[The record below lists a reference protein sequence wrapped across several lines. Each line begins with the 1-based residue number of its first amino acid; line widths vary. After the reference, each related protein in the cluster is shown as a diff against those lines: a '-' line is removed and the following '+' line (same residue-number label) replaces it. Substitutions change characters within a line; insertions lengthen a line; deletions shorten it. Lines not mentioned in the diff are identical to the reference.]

1 MCFDDLLAFLG
12 WNVIF
17 FIFTPFC
24 DSLLSFAAEFKSFQ
38 TLFLAVYLT
47 MVMSDWLQGPYVYAL
62 YSEYGF
68 SKGDIG
74 LLFIAGFGSSLLFG
88 TVVGGFADRY
98 GRKLNCLLFALL
110 YGLSCITKHFN
121 DFNILMIGR
130 LLGGV
135 ATSILMSAFETWMI
149 HEHRTVSSLTAW
161 LYCPRLW
168 KLSSNLRRAPS
179 VPHTHLSSTTIL
191 QLSALLSRLQRGF
204 SDEWLPFTFSHMT
217 FGSGVVAIGAGV
229 VAYLLAA
236 SFGSV
241 APFDASLVLLLAG
254 GIVIALKWKEN
265 YGEHEASSSAA
276 ASSTQGAAGAFA
288 SFGKALRLLASSER
302 VLLLGLIQSCF
313 EGAMY
318 VFVFMWTPA
327 LESSLRAAYAASSGI
342 VESGDGDADAGSA
355 ASAPAA
361 AAAPAL
367 PHGMVFA
374 IFMVA
379 VMIGSKAFE
388 ALIASRPVEHFLRW
402 VFVAASLAL
411 ATPVLTSS
419 HTLQLAGFCVFE
431 ICCGIYFPSAVSA
444 SWSVSSRSAAASGSQ
459 LLRAPNMLLHDE
471 QSPAPL
477 SALLSY
483 LLPFLLLHCRA
494 RCGLATSRRRFAL
507 P

>member
-1 MCFDDLLAFLG
+1 MLL
-12 WNVIF
+12 
-17 FIFTPFC
+17 
-24 DSLLSFAAEFKSFQ
+24 FAALAAVCFVLYFRTSASGNKAATSTEFKAFQ

-149 HEHRTVSSLTAW
+149 HEHRT
-161 LYCPRLW
+161 
-168 KLSSNLRRAPS
+168 
-179 VPHTHLSSTTIL
+179 
-191 QLSALLSRLQRGF
+191 RGF
-204 SDEWLPFTFSHMT
+204 SDEWLPSTFSAMT
-217 FGSGVVAIGAGV
+217 FGSGIVAIAAGV
-229 VAYLLAA
+229 VAYALAA
-236 SFGSV
+236 AFGSV

-254 GIVIALKWKEN
+254 GAVIALKWREN
-265 YGEHEASSSAA
+265 YGEHESTTAAAAAA
-276 ASSTQGAAGAFA
+276 ASSQSTAAGVAGAFA

-327 LESSLRAAYAASSGI
+327 LESSLRAAYAAASAGI
-342 VESGDGDADAGSA
+342 ADGADGD
-355 ASAPAA
+355 
-361 AAAPAL
+361 AAAPASASPSL

-388 ALIASRPVEHFLRW
+388 ALIAARPVEHFLRW

-431 ICCGIYFPSAVSA
+431 ICCGIYFPSAGTLR
-444 SWSVSSRSAAASGSQ
+444 SRYIPEEVRSTVMNLPRGPQPPRSPHTGQHRDAQPGLGVPAHRAAADPG
-459 LLRAPNMLLHDE
+459 RGV
-471 QSPAPL
+471 PAP
-477 SALLSY
+477 
-483 LLPFLLLHCRA
+483 PVRA
-494 RCGLATSRRRFAL
+494 VRAECHASGAHQGGSGARGSHG
-507 P
+507 